1 LDLVTLESAMTKN
14 TKKVSLSR
22 ETLHALETGNLR
34 KALGGVYTFPPVCDN
49 SNGPRQAIC

>member
-1 LDLVTLESAMTKN
+1 MTKN